1 MSEFNE
7 DNIDVYDNTITNTT
21 TTTNVKDQ
29 LKALSVEDRYTLLN
43 TINIEE
49 RNDYI
54 RKQQQNA
61 IEEEKKLAQ
70 CPVSKQVNL
79 MKLEIQDLKMEI
91 QKIKNN
97 TPIITSQ
104 PTLNTINKCPYSMFR
119 LEDYNINQNKKQIQ
133 ESDDLY
139 NEITETYTSS
149 FSWWTTI
156 MFIVFIL
163 FALTAKPPKNCTF
176 FTTL

>member
-1 MSEFNE
+1 MSTIIIEE
-7 DNIDVYDNTITNTT
+7 DINITPTTTTTT

-97 TPIITSQ
+97 TPTITSQ
-104 PTLNTINKCPYSMFR
+104 SKLNTINKCPYSMFR
-119 LEDYNINQNKKQIQ
+119 LEDYNINQNQIQ
-133 ESDDLY
+133 ETDDLY
-139 NEITETYTSS
+139 NDITETYTSS

-176 FTTL
+176 FTPL